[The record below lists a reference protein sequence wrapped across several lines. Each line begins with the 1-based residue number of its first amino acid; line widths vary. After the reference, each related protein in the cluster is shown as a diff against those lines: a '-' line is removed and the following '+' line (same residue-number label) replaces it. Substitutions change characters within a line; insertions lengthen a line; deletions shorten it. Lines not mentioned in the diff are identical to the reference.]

1 MEASKVTLSPGITEY
16 KPLKAGKKRKL
27 REQKVKDLIQSKPY
41 AAYISGKQFGKELGI
56 GQVTAAKFIR
66 HMVDE
71 GSITRHQVGLKR
83 YFYTVNGPL
92 KVTKI
97 EQPKVEEPKEE
108 PKPEAPSKVVP
119 PPIEVKKDQR
129 SVIDYAKDFYWAT
142 NSDNLHEFVQWME
155 EKVNAA

>member
-119 PPIEVKKDQR
+119 PPDRGEERPTLGYRLRQR
-129 SVIDYAKDFYWAT
+129 FLLGYQFGQPA
-142 NSDNLHEFVQWME
+142 
-155 EKVNAA
+155 